1 MVVDPATQSGS
12 VSLVDMARAQLA
24 GDMKRDTEK
33 EKKAY
38 DARTREAK
46 AFLERM
52 AKRRGDC

>member
-1 MVVDPATQSGS
+1 MVVDPSTQSGS
-12 VSLVDMARAQLA
+12 VSLVDMARAHLA
-24 GDMKRDTEK
+24 GETKQDKEK

-52 AKRRGDC
+52 AKRRG